1 MNKTDF
7 DNKITSFNNWI
18 SSNKAKHLEV
28 QKKNKKKLNTLKTK
42 DYNSF
47 WDSGKGTDS
56 VLSCRSKEVINSK
69 LKPWYIAFF

>member
-18 SSNKAKHLEV
+18 SSTKTKHLEV
-28 QKKNKKKLNTLKTK
+28 QKKPKKLNTLKTK

-47 WDSGKGTDS
+47 WDSIYFSSNDGSQKT
-56 VLSCRSKEVINSK
+56 CTRIQKRQRH
-69 LKPWYIAFF
+69 W